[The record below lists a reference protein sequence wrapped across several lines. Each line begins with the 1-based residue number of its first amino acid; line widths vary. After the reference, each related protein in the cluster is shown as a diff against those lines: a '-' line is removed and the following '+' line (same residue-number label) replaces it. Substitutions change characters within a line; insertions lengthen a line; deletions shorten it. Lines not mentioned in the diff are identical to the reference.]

1 MHRFLLILFISYN
14 ILVAQK
20 GVITGRII
28 EEDSQPV
35 IGANIIITGT
45 SFGAA
50 SDDKGRYEIRG
61 VPYGQYTLEVS
72 CVGYEKVSKKITIDK
87 EVSQI
92 NFILRE
98 SAVETEQ
105 ILVTASK
112 FEQRKEDL
120 SVSAFVIKPD
130 LISHKNYIAFDE
142 ILRDIPGVQVNLEQ
156 VSIRGSSGYSK
167 GVGAR
172 VLVAINGIPLYGGD
186 NGDIVWE
193 LIPISDIERVEV
205 IKGPASSLYG
215 TSAIGG
221 VINIITKEAAQIPV
235 TYIKSYAG
243 FYDNPSYDIW
253 KWNDNLRTFYG
264 TEISH
269 SSSIGSVGYTLSLK
283 KFDNMSYRQNDYRKN
298 YLGYFKINKTID
310 ANRSILL
317 FGDYLYMDRGNFL
330 YWKDSRN
337 ALVPKD
343 EDNGNTVKSNRFF
356 SGFVYNNRFSDNLN
370 STFKLSYYYTRF
382 DGYGIE
388 VTTSIANLYRAEA
401 IFNYSTKGNF
411 NHTGGIEIS
420 GSTVKSNIFSNT
432 KFGGGALYF
441 QTEYRGVKNLIAT
454 LGLRYDYIKLDTI
467 QGKNAITPRFGLN
480 YKITRNLILRASAGA
495 GFRAPTPAEVFTT
508 AGIAGGIDVE
518 QNPDLKSETSFSFE
532 SGLIYSPSEHLN
544 FDATFYQTDYNN
556 FIEPNLTKT
565 GDIKFINLTKARIQG
580 AEILCAWAAVP
591 STFNFTFAYNYM
603 WARDVEKNRP
613 MKYRPRNTVNLQIG
627 FTKQPFELNADFR
640 YSSKVE
646 EIDFELTEPPLAL
659 IKDGYKRVPVY
670 VIDLAGGVN
679 FVFSNIAAKLKLSV
693 KNLLNY
699 NYVEFI
705 GNLAPIRNYSLSAEI
720 YF

>member
-1 MHRFLLILFISYN
+1 MYRLFLLILLLGNLS
-14 ILVAQK
+14 LAQRGK
-20 GVITGRII
+20 ITGRIV
-28 EEDSQPV
+28 EEDSQPI
-35 IGANIIITGT
+35 IGANIIISGT
-45 SFGAA
+45 SYGGAT
-50 SDDKGRYEIRG
+50 DEKGRYEIIG
-61 VPYGQYTLEVS
+61 IPYGQYTMEVS
-72 CVGYEKVSKKITIDK
+72 CVGYEKVSKKVTIDK
-87 EVSQI
+87 ELTQI

-98 SAVETEQ
+98 SAIETEQ
-105 ILVTASK
+105 VLITASK
-112 FEQRKEDL
+112 FEQKKEDL

-130 LISHKNYIAFDE
+130 LISHKNYLAFDE
-142 ILRDIPGVQVNLEQ
+142 LLRDIPGIQVNLEQ

-172 VLVAINGIPLYGGD
+172 VLVAINGIPFYSGD

-193 LIPISDIERVEV
+193 MIPISDIERVEV

-221 VINIITKEAAQIPV
+221 VINIITKDVAQVPV

-243 FYDNPSYDIW
+243 FYDNPSYEIW
-253 KWNDNLRTFYG
+253 KWNNNLRTFYG

-269 SSSIGSVGYTLSLK
+269 SSSTGGVGYTISIK
-283 KFDNMSYRQNDYRKN
+283 KFDNMSYRQNDFRKN
-298 YLGYFKINKTID
+298 YLGYFKVNKTID
-310 ANRSILL
+310 TNQSILL
-317 FGDYLYMDRGNFL
+317 FGNYLYMDRGNFL

-356 SGFVYNNRFSDNLN
+356 SGLVYNNRLTENLN

-388 VTTSIANLYRAEA
+388 VTTSIANLFRTEA
-401 IFNYSTKGNF
+401 IFNYSNRGNF
-411 NHTGGIEIS
+411 NYTGGIEIS
-420 GSTVKSNIFSNT
+420 GSIVKSNIFSDT
-432 KFGGGALYF
+432 RFRGGALYF
-441 QTEYRGVKNLIAT
+441 QTEYRGIKNLIAT

-467 QGKNAITPRFGLN
+467 KGKNAVTPRIGLN
-480 YKITRNLILRASAGA
+480 YKITSDLILRSSVGT
-495 GFRAPTPAEVFTT
+495 GFRAPTPAEVFTM

-532 SGLIYSPSEHLN
+532 SGLIYSPSEHFN
-544 FDATFYQTDYNN
+544 IDVAFYQTDYNN

-580 AEILCAWAAVP
+580 TEILCNWGAVP
-591 STFNFTFAYNYM
+591 SLLNLTLAYNYM
-603 WARDVEKNRP
+603 WARDIEKNSP
-613 MKYRPRNTVNLQIG
+613 MKYRPRNTFNLQIG

-679 FVFSNIAAKLKLSV
+679 FIFSNIAATLKLSV

-699 NYVEFI
+699 NYVELI
-705 GNLAPIRNYSLSAEI
+705 GNLAPIRNYTLSAEI